1 LTKIKRHQ
9 QKEVAKKAPAFAHSE
24 TMGALEGDG
33 AMLDIQAIKEAKA
46 AHQPF
51 PFFQA
56 QVLAEDDLN
65 QIRADFP
72 AIEKPGVFPVDALQY
87 GPGFASLLSEIQSLE
102 LAEAVGEKL
111 GIDLKGLPVMITVRG
126 QAQSKDGRI
135 HTDTKDKVAT
145 CLLYL
150 NGAWDESGGRLRLL
164 RNGGDLEDY
173 ITEVPPNGGAFVAFK
188 VSYNSWHGH
197 KPFVGERR
205 YVMVNWLRSDG
216 AHARQLGRHKLSA
229 RVKRLIPFF
238 YKGK

>member
-1 LTKIKRHQ
+1 
-9 QKEVAKKAPAFAHSE
+9 
-24 TMGALEGDG
+24 
-33 AMLDIQAIKEAKA
+33 MLDIQAIKEAKA
-46 AHQPF
+46 AYAPF
-51 PFFQA
+51 SFFQA

-72 AIEKPGVFPVDALQY
+72 AIEKPGVYPVDALQY
-87 GPGFASLLSEIQSLE
+87 GPGFASLLSEIQSPE

-111 GIDLKGLPVMITVRG
+111 GVDLKGLPVMITVRG

-164 RNGGDLEDY
+164 RNGSDLEDY
-173 ITEVPPNGGAFVAFK
+173 ITEIPPNGGTFVAFK
-188 VSYNSWHGH
+188 VSHNSWHGH

-205 YVMVNWLRSDG
+205 YVMVNWLRSEG
-216 AHARQLGRHKLSA
+216 AHTRQLGRHKLSA
-229 RVKRLIPFF
+229 KIKRLIPFF
-238 YKGK
+238 YRGK

>member
-1 LTKIKRHQ
+1 
-9 QKEVAKKAPAFAHSE
+9 
-24 TMGALEGDG
+24 
-33 AMLDIQAIKEAKA
+33 MLNIEAISGAKA
-46 AHQPF
+46 AHEPF
-51 PFFQA
+51 AFFQA

-72 AIEKPGVFPVDALQY
+72 AIEKPGVFPLEALQY
-87 GPGFASLLSEIQSLE
+87 GPGFASLLEDIQSPA
-102 LAEAVGEKL
+102 LAKAVGEKL
-111 GIDLKGLPVMITVRG
+111 GLDLVGLPVMITVRG

-150 NGAWDESGGRLRLL
+150 NGVWDEGGGRLRLL
-164 RNGGDLEDY
+164 RNGHDLEDY
-173 ITEVPPNGGAFVAFK
+173 IAEIPPNGGAFVAFR
-188 VSYNSWHGH
+188 VSHNSWHGH

-205 YVMVNWLRSDG
+205 YLMVNWLRSEG

-229 RVKRLIPFF
+229 KVKRLIPFF